1 MSKNVKKQVWMS
13 PEEAAD
19 LADKARRCG
28 MSEAAL
34 VRMLLSGFEPKE
46 MPGPES
52 YQAMGQLTAVGNNLN
67 QLAVRA
73 YSLDFIDTPMLI
85 REIDKLNQFYL
96 MIERKFLLPEES
108 KLWQ

>member
-1 MSKNVKKQVWMS
+1 
-13 PEEAAD
+13 
-19 LADKARRCG
+19 
-28 MSEAAL
+28 
-34 VRMLLSGFEPKE
+34 
-46 MPGPES
+46 
-52 YQAMGQLTAVGNNLN
+52 MGQLTAVGNNLN